1 MKCPDCGGNLIAY
14 RTYHPTATHTRHYR
28 ECDACGV
35 RFKSEEHLG
44 DRLDGH
50 RVNALDA
57 LTGGGVRPD
66 KAAELVKKYPKRRL
80 KAYCENLPA
89 IKADYEQQT
98 GKAVRDD
105 AGFLVWAI
113 EHDWPLPNQTASAGE
128 SHFPVDLPVYE
139 PAPPPVL
146 SADEKLW
153 RLALSQ
159 LQMQMT
165 NRTFDAW
172 LGKTHTIPRKNGK
185 LLVEVETKAAKDWLE
200 NRLLQTIQRTLDG
213 IEPGLKVEFVCSLQS

>member
-1 MKCPDCGGNLIAY
+1 VKCPDCGGKLIAY
-14 RTYHPTATHTRHYR
+14 RTYHPTVTHTRHYR

-57 LTGGGVRPD
+57 LTGSQVRPD
-66 KAAELVKKYPKRRL
+66 KAAELVKKHPRRRL

-89 IKADYEQQT
+89 IKADYERQT

-113 EHDWPLPNQTASAGE
+113 ETGWPLPNPSAGE

-139 PAPPPVL
+139 PAPPPAL
-146 SADEKLW
+146 SDDEKLW
-153 RLALSQ
+153 QEAKIRLQ
-159 LQMQMT
+159 RQMT
-165 NRTFDAW
+165 RATFDAR
-172 LGKTHTIPRKNGK
+172 LDKTRTIPRKNGK
-185 LLVEVETKAAKDWLE
+185 LLVEVETEEDKEWIE
-200 NRLLQTIQRTLDG
+200 NRLLKIIQRTLEG
-213 IEPGLKVEFVCSLQS
+213 IEVEFVCSHIP